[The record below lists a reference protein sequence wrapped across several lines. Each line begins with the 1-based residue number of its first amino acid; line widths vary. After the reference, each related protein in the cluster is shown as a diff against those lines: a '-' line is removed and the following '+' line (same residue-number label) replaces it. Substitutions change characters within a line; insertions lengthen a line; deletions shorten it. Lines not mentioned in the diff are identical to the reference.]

1 MVQIGGK
8 IFKNFFEYYEYVMQK
23 YFRKHAPVPNGF
35 YLSQEIMEDVNIR
48 MAVARN
54 CHFPS
59 LVSALAND
67 EFDQVRKVAYKNEFW
82 QLLGRFQDVL
92 DFGKRERLFLA
103 AHEDSFNLTTL
114 LMFERDLDVFSEIL
128 NNPFITIS
136 MMELFLKLVKQ
147 RSRDRIDEQMVEII
161 DNVIN
166 IRKEEDIKVQRINQ
180 LARQVKRTSNIEQL
194 LRMLGDDDPV
204 IRKIITSLLNSVDPL
219 IFRKFI
225 YVSLGKARFDNLLQ
239 NFIILTELINI
250 CKDRPDLNKISV
262 SSLGSIGFKIRSDKH
277 RYMGDFFLHLLTK
290 KRIAIVKSCEED
302 VTDFSNVTLL
312 SHCHI
317 SKDRVLRLLAEEIMN
332 VNLILSLVNDLSTP
346 KKVFTDV
353 LSILEKHPDETVV
366 AQVEQSRMRESERL
380 KESLKELEISVQ
392 AYFDIIFQSL
402 GYNQINE
409 YRNVVKA
416 IEMTDKQI
424 RKFENVLKD
433 SLGEKHSELNEIF
446 HKIQKIL
453 NNRAKVIYFD
463 TSQKT
468 VRELEYILSLI
479 DEIFK
484 LKEFGL
490 KSLRPGSSADF
501 ESEVRSKASAIWR
514 SAISFYLGRIKDLS
528 EMIQKKIAKVAFENE
543 RNNFELDIDSSIE
556 EIESKYK
563 KLIDCNLKIAC
574 AVCSR
579 RGCAAERFLYETR
592 FFISKFLDGFSIPKS
607 AAS

>member
-1 MVQIGGK
+1 LVQIGGK
-8 IFKNFFEYYEYVMQK
+8 TFKNFFEYYEYVMKK

-82 QLLGRFQDVL
+82 KLLGRFQDVL

-103 AHEDSFNLTTL
+103 NHEDSFNLITL
-114 LMFERDLDVFSEIL
+114 FMFERDLEVFNEL
-128 NNPFITIS
+128 LKNPFITIE
-136 MMELFLKLVKQ
+136 MMDLFLKILKQ
-147 RSRDRIDEQMVEII
+147 RSKDRIDEQMIEIVTNI
-161 DNVIN
+161 IN
-166 IRKEEDIKVQRINQ
+166 IRKEENIKVERINQ
-180 LARQVKRTSNIEQL
+180 LARQVKRTSSIEQL
-194 LRMLGDDDPV
+194 LKMLGDDDPI
-204 IRKIITSLLNSVDPL
+204 IRKIVKSLLNSIDPFV
-219 IFRKFI
+219 FRKFI
-225 YVSLGKARFDNLLQ
+225 YVSLGKAKFDNLLQ
-239 NFIILTELINI
+239 NFVILTELINI
-250 CKDRPDLNKISV
+250 CKDRTDLNKISV
-262 SSLGSIGFKIRSDKH
+262 SSLNTIGLKIRSNKY

-290 KRIAIVKSCEED
+290 KRISVVKSSEQD

-317 SKDRVLRLLAEEIMN
+317 SKDRVLRSLAEEIMN

-353 LSILEKHPDETVV
+353 LSILDEHPDENMV
-366 AQVEQSRMRESERL
+366 AQVEQSRLRESERL

-409 YRNVVKA
+409 YKNVVRS

-424 RKFENVLKD
+424 RKFENVLRE
-433 SLGEKHSELNEIF
+433 SLGDKQGELNEIF

-468 VRELEYILSLI
+468 IRELEYILSLI

-528 EMIQKKIAKVAFENE
+528 EMIQKKIAKVAFEND
-543 RNNFELDIDSSIE
+543 RTNFELDIDSSIE
-556 EIESKYK
+556 EIETKYK
-563 KLIDCNLKIAC
+563 KSIDCNLKIAC

-579 RGCAAERFLYETR
+579 RGCAAERFLFETR
-592 FFISKFLDGFSIPKS
+592 FFISKFLDGFSVN
-607 AAS
+607 

>member
-8 IFKNFFEYYEYVMQK
+8 TFKTFFDYYSYVMQK

-35 YLSQEIMEDVNIR
+35 YLSQEIMEDANIR

-59 LVSALAND
+59 LITALAND
-67 EFDQVRKVAYKNEFW
+67 EFDQVRKVAYQNEFW

-103 AHEDSFNLTTL
+103 THEDTFNLITL
-114 LMFERDLDVFSEIL
+114 FMFERDLDVFAEL
-128 NNPFITIS
+128 LKNPFITIN
-136 MMELFLKLVKQ
+136 MMEMFVKILKQ
-147 RSRDRIDEQMVEII
+147 RSKDRIDEQMVEIVN
-161 DNVIN
+161 NVIT
-166 IRKEEDIKVQRINQ
+166 IRKEESIKVEKINQ
-180 LARQVKRTSNIEQL
+180 LARQIKRTSSIEQL
-194 LRMLGDDDPV
+194 LNMLGDEDPI
-204 IRKIITSLLNSVDPL
+204 IRRIVKSLLNSIDPFV
-219 IFRKFI
+219 FRKFV
-225 YVSLGKARFDNLLQ
+225 YFSLGKARFENLLQ
-239 NFIILTELINI
+239 NYVILTELINI
-250 CKDRPDLNKISV
+250 SKDRLDLNKISIN
-262 SSLGSIGFKIRSDKH
+262 SMNTIGLKIRPNKH

-290 KRIAIVKSCEED
+290 KRIAVVKSSEQD
-302 VTDFSNVTLL
+302 VTDFANVTLL

-317 SKDRVLRLLAEEIMN
+317 SKDRVLRSLAEEIMN

-353 LSILEKHPDETVV
+353 LSILEKHPDENVV
-366 AQVEQSRMRESERL
+366 AQVEQSRLRESERL

-409 YRNVVKA
+409 YKTVVRS

-424 RKFENVLKD
+424 RKFENVLKE
-433 SLGEKHSELNEIF
+433 SLGDKHVELNEIF
-446 HKIQKIL
+446 QKIQKIL

-563 KLIDCNLKIAC
+563 KSIDCNLKIAC

-579 RGCAAERFLYETR
+579 RGCAAERFLFETR
-592 FFISKFLDGFSIPKS
+592 FFISKFLDGFSVN
-607 AAS
+607 

>member
-1 MVQIGGK
+1 VLYIGPK
-8 IFKNFFEYYEYVMQK
+8 SFNDFWDYYNYVMEK
-23 YFRKHAPVPNGF
+23 YFRKNAPVPNGF
-35 YLSQEIMEDVNIR
+35 YLSQDIMDDVNIR

-67 EFDQVRKVAYKNEFW
+67 ESDQVRKVAYNNEFW

-103 AHEDSFNLTTL
+103 RHEDTFNLITL
-114 LMFERDLDVFSEIL
+114 LMFERDLEVFATIL
-128 NNPFITIS
+128 NNPFITVE
-136 MMELFLKLVKQ
+136 MMELFVKLLKQ
-147 RSRDRIDEQMVEII
+147 RSHDRVDEQMLEMVNNTIMM
-161 DNVIN
+161 
-166 IRKEEDIKVQRINQ
+166 RKEENVKVQQFNQ
-180 LARQVKRTSNIEQL
+180 LVSQIKRTSNIEQL
-194 LRMLGDDDPV
+194 LKMLGDEDPL
-204 IRKIITSLLNSVDPL
+204 IRKMLKQLLSSIDPL

-225 YVSLGKARFDNLLQ
+225 FHSLGKAQFENLLQ
-239 NFIILTELINI
+239 NYVILTELIDI
-250 CKDRPDLNKISV
+250 CKSRKDLNKISV
-262 SSLGSIGFKIRSDKH
+262 RSINPIGLKIVSNKH

-290 KRIAIVKSCEED
+290 KRISIVKSSEQD

-317 SKDRVLRLLAEEIMN
+317 SEDRVLRSLAEEIMN
-332 VNLILSLVNDLSTP
+332 INLIMSLVNDISTP
-346 KKVFTDV
+346 KKIFTDV
-353 LSILEKHPDETVV
+353 LSILEKHKDENVV
-366 AQVEQSRMRESERL
+366 AQVEQSRLRESERL

-409 YRNVVKA
+409 YKNVVRS
-416 IEMTDKQI
+416 IELTDKQI

-433 SLGEKHSELNEIF
+433 SLGDKHGELNDIF
-446 HKIQKIL
+446 EKIQKIL
-453 NNRAKVIYFD
+453 NTRAKVIYFD

-484 LKEFGL
+484 LKDFGL

-543 RNNFELDIDSSIE
+543 KNNFELDIDTSIE

-563 KLIDCNLKIAC
+563 KSIDCNLKIAC

-579 RGCAAERFLYETR
+579 RGCAAERFLSETR
-592 FFISKFLDGFSIPKS
+592 FFIFKFLDNFSEN
-607 AAS
+607 

>member
-1 MVQIGGK
+1 MVK
-8 IFKNFFEYYEYVMQK
+8 IAGLTFKSFFDYYQYVMQK
-23 YFRKHAPVPNGF
+23 YFRKHAPVPDGF
-35 YLSQEIMEDVNIR
+35 YLSQEIMEDMNIR

-59 LVSALAND
+59 LITTLAND
-67 EFDQVRKVAYKNEFW
+67 EYDQVRKVAYQNEFW
-82 QLLGRFQDVL
+82 KLLGRFQDVL

-103 AHEDSFNLTTL
+103 NHEDSFNLITL
-114 LMFERDLDVFSEIL
+114 LMFERDLDVFTEIL
-128 NNPFITIS
+128 KNPFITIN
-136 MMELFLKLVKQ
+136 MMELFLKLLKQ
-147 RSRDRIDEQMVEII
+147 RSKDRIDEQMLEIVG
-161 DNVIN
+161 NVIS
-166 IRKEEDIKVQRINQ
+166 IRKEEDIKVQQINQ
-180 LARQVKRTSNIEQL
+180 LARQMKRTASIEQL
-194 LRMLGDDDPV
+194 IKMLSDEDPV
-204 IRKIITSLLNSVDPL
+204 IRKIVISLLNSIDPMVL
-219 IFRKFI
+219 RKFI
-225 YVSLGKARFDNLLQ
+225 YVSLGKAKYDTLLQ
-239 NFIILTELINI
+239 NFIVLTELIHI
-250 CKDRPDLNKISV
+250 CKERTDLNKISV
-262 SSLGSIGFKIRSDKH
+262 SSLGSIGMKIRSNKY
-277 RYMGDFFLHLLTK
+277 RYMGDFFMHLLTK
-290 KRIAIVKSCEED
+290 KRIAVVKSSEED
-302 VTDFSNVTLL
+302 VTDFSNVILL
-312 SHCHI
+312 SRCHL
-317 SKDRVLRLLAEEIMN
+317 SKDRALRSMAEEIMA
-332 VNLILSLVNDLSTP
+332 VNLILNLVNDISTP
-346 KKVFTDV
+346 KKIFTDV
-353 LSILEKHPDETVV
+353 LSILEKHPDENVK
-366 AQVEQSRMRESERL
+366 AQVEQSRLRESERL

-409 YRNVVKA
+409 YKNVVKS

-424 RKFENVLKD
+424 RKFENVLRE
-433 SLGEKHSELNEIF
+433 SLGDKHGELNEIF

-453 NNRAKVIYFD
+453 NTRAKVIYFD

-479 DEIFK
+479 DEIFR

-556 EIESKYK
+556 EIEGNYK
-563 KLIDCNLKIAC
+563 KSIDCNLKIAC

-579 RGCAAERFLYETR
+579 RGCAAERFLFETR
-592 FFISKFLDGFSIPKS
+592 FFISKFLDGLSVAKS

>member
-8 IFKNFFEYYEYVMQK
+8 TFKNFFEYYEYVMQK
-23 YFRKHAPVPNGF
+23 YFRKHAPVPDGF

-59 LVSALAND
+59 LISALAND

-103 AHEDSFNLTTL
+103 THEDSFNLTTL

-128 NNPFITIS
+128 RNPFITIN
-136 MMELFLKLVKQ
+136 MMDLFLKLLKQ

-161 DNVIN
+161 NNVIS

-180 LARQVKRTSNIEQL
+180 LARQVKRTSSIEQL
-194 LRMLGDDDPV
+194 LKMLGDDDPV
-204 IRKIITSLLNSVDPL
+204 IRKIIKSLLNSVDPL
-219 IFRKFI
+219 VFRKFI

-239 NFIILTELINI
+239 NYIILTELINI
-250 CKDRPDLNKISV
+250 CKDRSDLNKISIN
-262 SSLGSIGFKIRSDKH
+262 SLGSIGFKMRSNKH
-277 RYMGDFFLHLLTK
+277 RFMGDFFLHLLTK
-290 KRIAIVKSCEED
+290 KRFAVVKSCEED

-353 LSILEKHPDETVV
+353 LSILEKHPDENVV

-424 RKFENVLKD
+424 RKFENVLKE

-556 EIESKYK
+556 EIEGKYK
-563 KLIDCNLKIAC
+563 KSIDCNLKIAC

-592 FFISKFLDGFSIPKS
+592 FFISKFLDGFSITKS

>member
-1 MVQIGGK
+1 
-8 IFKNFFEYYEYVMQK
+8 MQK
-23 YFRKHAPVPNGF
+23 YFRKHAPVPDGF

-59 LVSALAND
+59 LISALAND

-128 NNPFITIS
+128 KNPFITIN
-136 MMELFLKLVKQ
+136 MMDLFLKLMKQ

-161 DNVIN
+161 DNVIS

-180 LARQVKRTSNIEQL
+180 LARQVKRTSSIEQL
-194 LRMLGDDDPV
+194 LKMLGDDDPV
-204 IRKIITSLLNSVDPL
+204 IRKIIISLLNSVDPL

-239 NFIILTELINI
+239 NYIILTELINI
-250 CKDRPDLNKISV
+250 CKDRADLNKISV
-262 SSLGSIGFKIRSDKH
+262 SSLGSIGFKIGSNKH

-290 KRIAIVKSCEED
+290 KRITVVKSCEED
-302 VTDFSNVTLL
+302 VTDFSNITLL

-346 KKVFTDV
+346 KRVFTDV
-353 LSILEKHPDETVV
+353 LSILEKHPDENVV
-366 AQVEQSRMRESERL
+366 AQVEQSRIRESERL

-424 RKFENVLKD
+424 RKFENVLKE

-453 NNRAKVIYFD
+453 NTRAKVIYFD

-556 EIESKYK
+556 EIEGKYK
-563 KLIDCNLKIAC
+563 KSIDCNLKIAC

-592 FFISKFLDGFSIPKS
+592 FFISKFLDGFSMSKS
-607 AAS
+607 VAS

>member
-8 IFKNFFEYYEYVMQK
+8 TFKNFFEYYEYVMQK
-23 YFRKHAPVPNGF
+23 YFRKHAPVPDGF

-59 LVSALAND
+59 LISALAND

-103 AHEDSFNLTTL
+103 THEDSFNLTTL

-128 NNPFITIS
+128 RNPFITIN
-136 MMELFLKLVKQ
+136 MMDLFLKLLKQ

-161 DNVIN
+161 NNVIS

-180 LARQVKRTSNIEQL
+180 LARQVRRTSSIEQL
-194 LRMLGDDDPV
+194 LKMLGDDDPV
-204 IRKIITSLLNSVDPL
+204 IRKIIKSLLNSVDPL
-219 IFRKFI
+219 VFRKFI

-239 NFIILTELINI
+239 NYIILTELINI
-250 CKDRPDLNKISV
+250 CKDRSDLNKISIN
-262 SSLGSIGFKIRSDKH
+262 SLGSIGFKMRSNKH
-277 RYMGDFFLHLLTK
+277 RFMGDFFLHLLTK
-290 KRIAIVKSCEED
+290 KRFAVVKSCEED

-353 LSILEKHPDETVV
+353 LSILEKHPDENVV

-424 RKFENVLKD
+424 RKFENVLKE

-556 EIESKYK
+556 EIEGKYK
-563 KLIDCNLKIAC
+563 KSIDCNLKIAC

-592 FFISKFLDGFSIPKS
+592 FFISKFLDGFSITKS

>member
-1 MVQIGGK
+1 LVQIADK
-8 IFKNFFEYYEYVMQK
+8 IFTNFFEYYEYVMEK

-35 YLSQEIMEDVNIR
+35 YLSQEIMEDMNIR

-59 LVSALAND
+59 LISALAND
-67 EFDQVRKVAYKNEFW
+67 EYDQVRKVAYQNEFW

-92 DFGKRERLFLA
+92 DFGKRERMFLA
-103 AHEDSFNLTTL
+103 THEDSFNLITL
-114 LMFERDLDVFSEIL
+114 LIFERDLDVFTEIL
-128 NNPFITIS
+128 KNPFISIK
-136 MMELFLKLVKQ
+136 MMELYLKLLKQ
-147 RSRDRIDEQMVEII
+147 RSKDRIDEQMVEIV
-161 DNVIN
+161 DNVIS
-166 IRKEEDIKVQRINQ
+166 IRKEENVKVQRINQ
-180 LARQVKRTSNIEQL
+180 LARQVKRTASMEQL
-194 LRMLGDDDPV
+194 LKMLGDEDPV
-204 IRKIITSLLNSVDPL
+204 IQRIVVSLLNSVDPMVL
-219 IFRKFI
+219 RKFI
-225 YVSLGKARFDNLLQ
+225 YVSLGKVKFDNLLQ
-239 NFIILTELINI
+239 NFIILTELIKI
-250 CKDRPDLNKISV
+250 CKERSDLNKISV
-262 SSLGSIGFKIRSDKH
+262 SSLGTIGFKIRSNKH
-277 RYMGDFFLHLLTK
+277 RYMGDFFMHLLTK
-290 KRIAIVKSCEED
+290 KRIAVVKSSEED

-317 SKDRVLRLLAEEIMN
+317 SKDRVLRSLAEEIMN
-332 VNLILSLVNDLSTP
+332 VNLIMSLVNDLSTP
-346 KKVFTDV
+346 KKIFTDV
-353 LSILEKHPDETVV
+353 LGILEKHPDENVV

-409 YRNVVKA
+409 YKNVVKS

-424 RKFENVLKD
+424 RKFENVLRE
-433 SLGEKHSELNEIF
+433 SLGDQHGELNEIF

-556 EIESKYK
+556 EIEGKYK
-563 KLIDCNLKIAC
+563 KSIDCNLKIAC

-579 RGCAAERFLYETR
+579 RGCAAERFLFETR
-592 FFISKFLDGFSIPKS
+592 FFISKFLDGLSVPQI